1 MAHLQLAGL
10 AQLGLA
16 GLQQAD
22 GAADI
27 FIKQLAVRRQGDAP
41 AVAGEKAGLQVAFQ
55 LLDGLADS
63 GLADIQRLCRGGDI
77 ARLSHFLKY
86 LIQFQFYGHNVHP
99 FISVY
104 DVCKMPYL
112 K

>member
-1 MAHLQLAGL
+1 MEAVQIGQQELAGNGVGRADGQMAHLQLAGL
-10 AQLGLA
+10 TQLGLA

-27 FIKQLAVRRQGDAP
+27 FIQQLAVRRQGDAP
-41 AVAGEKAGLQVAFQ
+41 AVAGEKAGLEVALQ

-63 GLADIQRLCRGGDI
+63 GLADIQCLCRGGDV

-86 LIQFQFYGHNVHP
+86 LI
-99 FISVY
+99 
-104 DVCKMPYL
+104 
-112 K
+112 